1 MPPKGALVAMLLTA
15 ATTLGLGDTSM
26 VDIDLQLITRGQL
39 QEMVNRL
46 LDNNRILKECINGI
60 GVVKVKLP
68 LIKQFLGER
77 LKPKG
82 FLI

>member
-1 MPPKGALVAMLLTA
+1 
-15 ATTLGLGDTSM
+15 
-26 VDIDLQLITRGQL
+26 
-39 QEMVNRL
+39 MVNRL